1 MEIYMKKITLTLM
14 LLALVGSSS
23 DLCAAQAAQSETKR
37 SMMSRMYSAASGAA
51 SGAARVAGKG
61 MSSAAEVAGKM
72 GGAAAAKVKSMR
84 NNS

>member
-1 MEIYMKKITLTLM
+1 MGIYMKKITLTLM

-23 DLCAAQAAQSETKR
+23 DLSAAQSANKTKS

-51 SGAARVAGKG
+51 ARIQ
-61 MSSAAEVAGKM
+61 
-72 GGAAAAKVKSMR
+72 SMR

>member
-51 SGAARVAGKG
+51 RVAGKG